1 MASFFMDLRHKEQHL
16 GQSSMISFNL
26 VRFLCRFPRGEI
38 FLKRGG
44 GGGIRAVG
52 QVLSSGNDTP
62 TMFGV
67 WVVKRRDD
75 TKCSGRHVIE
85 TNLFKKY
92 RHKLKPNAKF
102 HVTILYLSRGQTA
115 IRC

>member
-1 MASFFMDLRHKEQHL
+1 MASFFMNLRHKEQHL
-16 GQSSMISFNL
+16 EQSSMISFHL
-26 VRFLCRFPRGEI
+26 IRFLCRFSRGEI

-44 GGGIRAVG
+44 GIRAVG
-52 QVLSSGNDTP
+52 QVLCGSNDTP
-62 TMFGV
+62 NMFGV

-85 TNLFKKY
+85 TNIFKKY
-92 RHKLKPNAKF
+92 RHKLKSYARF
-102 HVTILYLSRGQTA
+102 HVTIFYVSHGQTT

>member
-1 MASFFMDLRHKEQHL
+1 MDLRHKEQHL
-16 GQSSMISFNL
+16 EQSSMISFHL

-38 FLKRGG
+38 LFEEGWRGWHQ
-44 GGGIRAVG
+44 AVG
-52 QVLSSGNDTP
+52 QVLSGGNDTP
-62 TMFGV
+62 NMFGV

-92 RHKLKPNAKF
+92 RRKLKPNAKF
-102 HVTILYLSRGQTA
+102 HVTILYLSRGQIA